1 MERLP
6 TVFLSHGSP
15 LHALEAGG
23 AGLAWEALA
32 ASLPR
37 PRAILI
43 ASAHWETQLP
53 MLTGGERHAAIHDF
67 SGFPPELYRLRY
79 EVAGSPTLAADAATL
94 LKSAGMAATVNACRG
109 IDHGAWVP
117 LRWMYPAADVPVVQI
132 SVQTSLG
139 AVHHLHVGETL
150 APLREAGV
158 LVIGSGH
165 MTHNLRDLAGPRDDR
180 GPADYVVQFSQWVAE
195 RLARGERDALLAWR
209 DQAPAAARAHPTD
222 EHFLPLF
229 IGLGAAGPAARATR
243 VYSAIDAGVLSM
255 DAYRFD

>member
-23 AGLAWEALA
+23 AGPAWRGLA

-53 MLTGGERHAAIHDF
+53 MLTGGERLATIHDF
-67 SGFPPELYRLRY
+67 SGFPPGLYRLRY
-79 EVAGSPTLAADAATL
+79 DVAGSPTLAARAAAL
-94 LKSAGMAATVNACRG
+94 LKAADVAATVNACRG

-117 LRWMYPAADVPVVQI
+117 LRWMYPAADVPLVQL
-132 SVQTSLG
+132 SVQTALG
-139 AVHHLHVGETL
+139 SAHHLHVGDAL
-150 APLREAGV
+150 APLREEGV

-165 MTHNLRDLAGPRDDR
+165 MTHNLRDLAGHRD
-180 GPADYVVQFSQWVAE
+180 GPEPADYVVQFSQWAAE
-195 RLARGERDALLAWR
+195 RLARDDCEALLAWR

-229 IGLGAAGPAARATR
+229 IALGAAGPAARATR
-243 VYSAIDAGVLSM
+243 VYSGIDAGVLSM

>member
-6 TVFLSHGSP
+6 TLFLSHGSP
-15 LHALEAGG
+15 LHAVEAGG
-23 AGLAWEALA
+23 AGPAWEALA

-43 ASAHWETQLP
+43 ASAHWETQWP
-53 MLTGGERHAAIHDF
+53 MLTGSERLGTIHDF
-67 SGFPPELYRLRY
+67 GGFPAELYRLRY
-79 EVAGSPTLAADAATL
+79 DAAGSPALAAQAAAL
-94 LKSAGMAATVNACRG
+94 LKAADITVAVNGCRG

-117 LRWMYPAADVPVVQI
+117 LRWMYPVVDVPVVQL
-132 SVQTSLG
+132 SVQTELG
-139 AVHHLHVGETL
+139 AAHHLRVGEAL
-150 APLREAGV
+150 APLREEGV

-165 MTHNLRDLAGPRDDR
+165 VTHNLRDWSVHR
-180 GPADYVVQFSQWVAE
+180 GDPAPADYVVQFAAWLDE
-195 RLARGERDALLAWR
+195 KLARGERDELLAWR
-209 DQAPAAARAHPTD
+209 ERAPSAERAHPTE

-229 IGLGAAGPAARATR
+229 VALGAAGPGAAATR

>member
-23 AGLAWEALA
+23 AGLTWEALA

-53 MLTGGERHAAIHDF
+53 MLTGGERHATIHDF

-79 EVAGSPTLAADAATL
+79 DVAGSPTLAAHAATL

-117 LRWMYPAADVPVVQI
+117 LRWMYPAADVPVV
-132 SVQTSLG
+132 
-139 AVHHLHVGETL
+139 
-150 APLREAGV
+150 
-158 LVIGSGH
+158 
-165 MTHNLRDLAGPRDDR
+165 
-180 GPADYVVQFSQWVAE
+180 
-195 RLARGERDALLAWR
+195 
-209 DQAPAAARAHPTD
+209 
-222 EHFLPLF
+222 
-229 IGLGAAGPAARATR
+229 
-243 VYSAIDAGVLSM
+243 
-255 DAYRFD
+255 

>member
-1 MERLP
+1 M
-6 TVFLSHGSP
+6 
-15 LHALEAGG
+15 HAIEPGG
-23 AGLAWEALA
+23 AGPAWEALA

-37 PRAILI
+37 PQAILM
-43 ASAHWETQLP
+43 ASAHWETQWP
-53 MLTGGERHAAIHDF
+53 MLTGGERLGTIHDF
-67 SGFPPELYRLRY
+67 AGFPHALYEARY
-79 EVAGSPTLAADAATL
+79 DAMGSPALAARAAALIKGAGIDA
-94 LKSAGMAATVNACRG
+94 SVNACRG

-195 RLARGERDALLAWR
+195 RLARGKRDALLAWR